1 MLVLVAAIGI
11 TTVLVSWLF
20 VSYRQR
26 MEFLKGS
33 IENDLFDAVQH
44 VFLKELQGGAA
55 NGMGKTSEAVD
66 SGLIDSIKV
75 KFPDLAADKIGLLIH
90 EIKKQEQKNFRGFR
104 PYDNKNQEKSQK
116 DRDPKRLLPP
126 PFIRGMPISEQSLA
140 EIKDAFDKRLKDRN
154 LDFTYKFSVGDPGPR
169 EFPKV
174 RLATFFQ
181 QGAILLRPLMIDPDQ
196 NKFILVKVEHSW
208 KFFLFAMSWQLII
221 SLLILTILLGS
232 FVYLFLTIF
241 RQNKLNIIR
250 KSLIHSMSHELRTP
264 VTTAKV
270 ALEAMEDFVAPNNH
284 ELRSSYNAMA
294 REDLQH
300 LSDML
305 DKVLEIAN
313 LEGKSHTPLDI
324 RPINLHEFLSPI
336 VEHFKLLHKN
346 DDLIISLHTEAG
358 TFIVLADAHHLK
370 NVFNNLLDNA
380 VKYGAS
386 EINITIKLR
395 PNDKMVQ
402 VEVQDNGIGIP
413 PEYYTEVFEPF
424 FRVSGGNLYEVKGF
438 GLGLSYVKQ
447 IMNKH
452 KGLIKVKSADGH
464 GCTFILT
471 IPKAN

>member
-44 VFLKELQGGAA
+44 VFLKDLQGGAA

-90 EIKKQEQKNFRGFR
+90 EIKKQEQKHFRGFR
-104 PYDNKNQEKSQK
+104 PDDNKNQEKSQK

-126 PFIRGMPISEQSLA
+126 PFIRGMHINEQSVA
-140 EIKDAFDKRLKDRN
+140 EIKDAFDKRLKERN
-154 LDFTYKFSVGDPGPR
+154 LDFNYKFTVGNPRPR

-174 RLATFFQ
+174 RLSTFFQ
-181 QGAILLRPLMIDPDQ
+181 QDAMQLRPLMIDPDQ
-196 NKFILVKVEHSW
+196 DKFILVKVEHSW
-208 KFFLFAMSWQLII
+208 RFFIFAMSWQLII

-241 RQNKLNIIR
+241 RQNRLNIIR

-270 ALEAMEDFVAPNNH
+270 ALEAMEDFVAPNDY
-284 ELRSSYNAMA
+284 ELRRSYNAMA

-305 DKVLEIAN
+305 EKVLDIAN
-313 LEGKSHTPLDI
+313 LDGKNHAPLDI
-324 RPINLHEFLSPI
+324 GPIDLHKFLAHI
-336 VEHFKLLHKN
+336 VEHFSLLHKN
-346 DDLIISLHTEAG
+346 DSLSLRLYANTGSFTA
-358 TFIVLADAHHLK
+358 LADAHHLK
-370 NVFNNLLDNA
+370 NIFTNLLDNA

-386 EINITIKLR
+386 EINLTLKELS
-395 PNDKMVQ
+395 NSKMVQ
-402 VEVQDNGIGIP
+402 IMVQDNGIGIP
-413 PEYYTEVFEPF
+413 PEYHSEIFETF
-424 FRVSGGNLYEVKGF
+424 FRVPGGDLYEVKGF

-452 KGLIKVKSADGH
+452 KGSIKVKSAEGQ

-471 IPKAN
+471 IPQAN